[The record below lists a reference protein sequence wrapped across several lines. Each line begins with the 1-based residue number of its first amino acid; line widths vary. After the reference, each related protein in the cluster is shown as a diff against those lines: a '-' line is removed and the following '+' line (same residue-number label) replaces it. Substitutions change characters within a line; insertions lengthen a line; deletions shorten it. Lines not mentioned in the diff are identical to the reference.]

1 MVQEKRGIG
10 PYLTHVALSAVLNLP
25 RLLPYR
31 WRLPA
36 VGWLAA
42 HVVGPIAGYDK
53 RIRNNLALACPDM
66 PPAQVD
72 QMVRAVLTN
81 AGRFLAEMWSGK
93 TFYDRLTDTKLS
105 GPGLAALE
113 QAKAEGRPIIAI
125 SGHFGNYD
133 AARAVTI
140 QAVFNTGALYRPMSN
155 AYFNESYK
163 ARMEGFEGK
172 AFEQSRRGM
181 AEMVKHLRKG
191 GLLAILLDQRE
202 DQGAKLSFFGQP
214 AMTTLAVAE
223 MALKY
228 DTLFIPVFAIRK
240 ENGLDFDVVVEE
252 PIAHSDAETMMQE
265 FNDRFEARV
274 RQNMDQFLWI
284 HNRWQ
289 LPDIDEGT

>member
-1 MVQEKRGIG
+1 MVQEKRGVG
-10 PYLTHVALSAVLNLP
+10 PYLTHLALSAVLNLP

-31 WRLPA
+31 WRLPT

-42 HVVGPIAGYDK
+42 RVIGPVAGYDK
-53 RIRNNLALACPDM
+53 RIRSNLALTCPNMSDSD
-66 PPAQVD
+66 AKKLEH
-72 QMVRAVLTN
+72 AVLKN
-81 AGRFLAEMWSGK
+81 AGRFLAEMWSGDA
-93 TFYDRLTDTKLS
+93 FYDRLKSTKLS
-105 GPGLAALE
+105 GPGVSALE
-113 QAKAEGRPIIAI
+113 EAKAAGRPIIAI

-133 AARAVTI
+133 AARAVLI
-140 QAVFNTGALYRPMSN
+140 QAGFQTGALYRPMSN

-202 DQGAKLSFFGQP
+202 DQGAKLNFFGQP

-228 DTLFIPVFAIRK
+228 DTLFIPAFAIRK
-240 ENGLDFDVVVEE
+240 ENGLDFDVVIEE
-252 PIAHSDAETMMQE
+252 PITHSDAETMMQE
-265 FNDRFEARV
+265 FNDRFEAQV
-274 RQNMDQFLWI
+274 RQHMDQFLWI

-289 LPDIDEGT
+289 MPKDQ

>member
-1 MVQEKRGIG
+1 MVQEKRGVG

-25 RLLPYR
+25 RLLPYNR
-31 WRLPA
+31 RLPA

-42 HVVGPIAGYDK
+42 NIVGPIAGYDK
-53 RIRNNLALACPDM
+53 RIRNNLAVACPDM
-66 PPAQVD
+66 PPAQVK

-81 AGRFLAEMWSGK
+81 AGRFLAEMWSGDA
-93 TFYDRLTDTKLS
+93 FYKRLQNTKLS
-105 GPGLAALE
+105 GPGVTAME
-113 QAKAEGRPIIAI
+113 TAKAAGRPIIAI

-140 QAVFNTGALYRPMSN
+140 QAGYNAGALYRPMSN

-163 ARMEGFEGK
+163 ARMVGFEGK

-181 AEMVKHLRKG
+181 AEMVKHLRQG

-228 DTLFIPVFAIRK
+228 DTLFIPIFAIRQ
-240 ENGLDFDVVVEE
+240 ENGLDFDIVVED
-252 PIAHSDAETMMQE
+252 PIAHSDAETMMQQ
-265 FNDRFEARV
+265 FNDRLEARV

-289 LPDIDEGT
+289 LPSAD

>member
-1 MVQEKRGIG
+1 MVQEKRGVG

-53 RIRNNLALACPDM
+53 RIRNNLALACPEIPTAD
-66 PPAQVD
+66 VEKL
-72 QMVRAVLTN
+72 VSAVLTN
-81 AGRFLAEMWSGK
+81 AGRFLAEMWSGDAFFK
-93 TFYDRLTDTKLS
+93 RLENTKLS

-113 QAKAEGRPIIAI
+113 QAKADGRPTIVI

-133 AARAVTI
+133 AARAVAL
-140 QAVFNTGALYRPMSN
+140 QAGYNTGALYRPMSN

-181 AEMVKHLRKG
+181 AQMVKHLRQG
-191 GLLAILLDQRE
+191 GLLAILPDQRE
-202 DQGAKLSFFGQP
+202 DQGAKLSFFGRP

-228 DTLFIPVFAIRK
+228 DALFIPAFAIRQQ
-240 ENGLDFDVVVEE
+240 NGLDFDIMIEE

-265 FNDRFEARV
+265 FNDRLEARV
-274 RQNMDQFLWI
+274 RANMDQFLWI

-289 LPDIDEGT
+289 LPDGR